1 MSKFV
6 SVEILC
12 AQLLEVREVERAAQ
26 ERRRQIEDEL
36 NEALGISEALEGVE
50 NKEVGKYKVKVTGRI
65 NRTVDGDKLQELAAE
80 HGLSLHLRSLFRW
93 RPSINMSQWRNA
105 DKAITEPLSAAIT
118 AKPGRPSI
126 SIEIDS

>member
-1 MSKFV
+1 
-6 SVEILC
+6 
-12 AQLLEVREVERAAQ
+12 EVREVERAAQ

-80 HGLSLHLRSLFRW
+80 HGLSLQLRSLLRW
-93 RPSINMSQWRNA
+93 RPAISKNQGRNA
-105 DKAITEPLSAAIT
+105 DIPITEPLSAAIT
-118 AKPGRPSI
+118 DKPGRSSI
-126 SIEIDS
+126 SIEIDE